1 MVLLPKPQ
9 QTNKQT
15 NKKNETSVLSFL
27 GHENT
32 VQSTQ
37 QATGGA
43 MASEKVFLEVEIR
56 PDGVDEWL
64 QFGQNG
70 ASPRSAHIRPPGMGP
85 PAPLLGLFALNSLC
99 TATVLQLTPDTFDDE
114 LRASPCAPA

>member
-1 MVLLPKPQ
+1 MPLRRAELA
-9 QTNKQT
+9 
-15 NKKNETSVLSFL
+15 
-27 GHENT
+27 NT
-32 VQSTQ
+32 HAV
-37 QATGGA
+37 
-43 MASEKVFLEVEIR
+43 R
-56 PDGVDEWL
+56 WL

-70 ASPRSAHIRPPGMGP
+70 ASPRSAHIRPRGMGP